1 MANARSCSVRSD
13 AGIVCRDRGRILAV
27 STLDIA
33 LRLAC
38 RDDARAMALMSRD
51 LIESGLGWSYPPERV
66 RRLIDESDVASVV
79 ARRNGQ
85 LAGFGIMRFGDD
97 HAHLVLLAVRPAH
110 QRSGIGRRV
119 VDWLLESAAVA
130 GVASIHVELRAQ
142 NKSGF
147 AFYQALEFAET
158 MRLTGYYSGRE
169 TAIRMLRMLRSPLS
183 AQETWRP
190 PTFGRE

>member
-1 MANARSCSVRSD
+1 M
-13 AGIVCRDRGRILAV
+13 
-27 STLDIA
+27 STVDVA

-169 TAIRMLRMLRSPLS
+169 TAIRMLRMLRSPLA